1 MPNSPG
7 AVINSL
13 RGIPFLAANSEDR
26 NSITTGNIW
35 YVSSTH
41 ANTQDATDHG
51 HSPLLPFATLDY
63 AIGRATAN
71 NGDTIYVMPNHA
83 ETLSAASA
91 VLFDVAG
98 IKVIGLG
105 TGDDRPTFSFNN
117 TAGEV
122 QISAANTE
130 IANCVFVGNVASQ
143 TLMLDIDASGDGS
156 YIHHNTFREGSS
168 TALNFV
174 TISGVADDVRIEDNE
189 FYAPTAGNLD
199 DAISINAAATRLS
212 IKRNFIYG
220 DFDDAGIASGSAFL
234 NSIIADNAITNL
246 LTGQH
251 AIELTAAATGM
262 IVNNRLST
270 DTVGATGALDPGSMR
285 CIGNLWNNTGDFEGT
300 PPLPIVDS
308 ATNFLGV
315 DDADNLADTTNVVAN
330 RDGSVLERLEH
341 ILDALVDDET
351 TNLIGFDDANNAA
364 ATTNVVANQD
374 GSLVE
379 RAEQLQQL
387 AAMAGFYNSA
397 NYLSVTA
404 DFTSATWN
412 TVAAHEIATVT
423 GAVRMLILPE
433 CTATVISTGTNASFV
448 LGDETNT
455 SSLIAASLLDGL
467 ATGEWWV
474 DATITRTIATR
485 TQMNA
490 LEFVVANGKDIG
502 YTISVNAATTGS
514 IVFHMW
520 WVAINATG
528 AVAAG
533 AGGVL

>member
-7 AVINSL
+7 SLINTL
-13 RGIPFLAANSEDR
+13 RGIPFLAAAADPPNQ
-26 NSITTGNIW
+26 ITTGNIW
-35 YVSSTH
+35 YLSSSH

-51 HSPLLPFATLDY
+51 QTPLLPFATWDY
-63 AIGRATAN
+63 AIGRCTAN
-71 NGDTIYVMPNHA
+71 NGDVIYVMSNHA
-83 ETLSAASA
+83 ETLSAANA
-91 VLFDVAG
+91 VALDVAG
-98 IKVIGLG
+98 IRTIGIG
-105 TGDDRPTFSFNN
+105 VGDDRPTFSFDN
-117 TAGEV
+117 TAGEI
-122 QISAANTE
+122 QLSAANIE
-130 IANCVFVGNVASQ
+130 ITNCVFVCNVASQ
-143 TLMLDIDASGDGS
+143 TLMIDIDASSDGA

-168 TALNFV
+168 TGLNFV
-174 TISGVADDVRIEDNE
+174 TISGVADDVRIEDNY
-189 FYAPTAGNLD
+189 FFAPTAGNYD
-199 DAISINAAATRLS
+199 DAISINAAALRLS
-212 IKRNFIYG
+212 IRRNFIYG

-270 DTVGATGALDPGSMR
+270 DTAGATGALDPGSMR

-300 PPLPIVDS
+300 TPLPVVDS

-341 ILDALVDDET
+341 ILDALVDAET

-364 ATTNVVANQD
+364 TTTNVVANQD
-374 GSLVE
+374 GSLLE

-387 AAMAGFYNSA
+387 AAMAGFYNSS
-397 NYLSVTA
+397 NYFAVTA
-404 DFTSATWN
+404 DFTNATWN
-412 TVAAHEIATVT
+412 TVASHEIATVT

-433 CTATVISTGTNASFV
+433 CTGTVITTGTNGSFV

-455 SSLIAASLLDGL
+455 SSIIAASLLDAL

-474 DATITRTIATR
+474 DATITRTIVTR

-490 LEFVVANGKDIG
+490 LEFVVGGGKDIG

-514 IVFHMW
+514 IVFHIW

-528 AVAAG
+528 NMATG
-533 AGGVL
+533 AGGSL